1 MFKKSNTVKLLHEK
15 LAVGVYEYPCAQ
27 KNNPILYKYILSLSK
42 EETNNT
48 GVVYSTHITKRNL
61 YEYKEVQPLLK
72 WIIQI
77 LEKDFIL
84 SNNTKPYQLSSNHYS
99 LKCVEMWGIIYKK
112 GEGIV
117 SHTHHPRTYA
127 FSYYVNAPKGSSP
140 LVFPT
145 SGHKIKP
152 KMGQLVVC
160 ESRLLHE
167 VPKAKVDDRCI
178 IAGCFSVV

>member
-1 MFKKSNTVKLLHEK
+1 MFSPVKLLDEK
-15 LAVGVYEYPCAQ
+15 LAVGVYEYPSAE
-27 KNNPILYKYILSLSK
+27 KNNSILYKYILSLSK
-42 EETNNT
+42 EKTNNT
-48 GVVYSTHITKRNL
+48 GAVYSTHITNRNL
-61 YEYKEVQPLLK
+61 YEHKEVQPLLK
-72 WIIQI
+72 WIFQI

-84 SNNTKPYQLSSNHYS
+84 SNNTRSYQLSNNHYN

-112 GEGIV
+112 DEGITP
-117 SHTHHPRTYA
+117 HTHHPHTYS

-152 KMGQLVVC
+152 KTGQLVIC